1 MDFKYRKLYSAD
13 EIYGDRGEGRNQGTR
28 LFQKKMFGLA
38 VFDKVILVTLTESFF
53 KLLLEK
59 KLLLLY
65 HYYHYYYYYYHYH
78 YHYLYHYYYH
88 Y

>member
-38 VFDKVILVTLTESFF
+38 VFDKVILVTLSHF
-53 KLLLEK
+53 LNC
-59 KLLLLY
+59 Y
-65 HYYHYYYYYYHYH
+65 
-78 YHYLYHYYYH
+78 
-88 Y
+88 